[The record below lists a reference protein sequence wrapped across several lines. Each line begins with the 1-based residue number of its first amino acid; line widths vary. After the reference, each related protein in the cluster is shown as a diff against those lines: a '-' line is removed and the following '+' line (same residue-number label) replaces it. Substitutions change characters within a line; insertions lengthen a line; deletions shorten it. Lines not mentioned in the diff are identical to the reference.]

1 MPVKKLLTCVIQ
13 ENSMAIKKLKESRTV
28 EFKSSFGK
36 EVIISL
42 VAFANTRGGKV
53 VLGLDDKG
61 RGDRH

>member
-1 MPVKKLLTCVIQ
+1 MD
-13 ENSMAIKKLKESRTV
+13 IKKLKESRNV

-53 VLGLDDKG
+53 ILGVDDKG
-61 RGDRH
+61 TAKGIELGSEME

>member
-1 MPVKKLLTCVIQ
+1 MD
-13 ENSMAIKKLKESRTV
+13 IKKLKESRNV

-53 VLGLDDKG
+53 ILGVDDKG
-61 RGDRH
+61 TAKGIELGSETE